1 MGPPVNPLVAKMNE
15 GHISTVLEGVENQH
29 VRDDDYRKTGRWVAM
44 FYVVLVVAAI
54 LVILFYFK
62 ERPDILTHLITAI
75 GGIGVGFGAREFTSR
90 ARGN

>member
-1 MGPPVNPLVAKMNE
+1 
-15 GHISTVLEGVENQH
+15 
-29 VRDDDYRKTGRWVAM
+29 M